1 TATAS
6 CPAAR
11 WVVPFTRP
19 ARNRT
24 WAAFSVALMT
34 AICSY
39 ISSSSSPV
47 TVSPVIVFG
56 SVIIGSVTCTAPR
69 RRVQVRLRLP
79 QRVERAADGPVLAT
93 GDEQLLGGEL
103 GDDFAAIRGDHDL
116 LLD

>member
-1 TATAS
+1 ALCSSLCGDHRDLHSFPTRRSSDLS

-19 ARNRT
+19 ARNRS

-56 SVIIGSVTCTAPR
+56 SVIIGSVICTAPR

-93 GDEQLLGGEL
+93 GDEQL
-103 GDDFAAIRGDHDL
+103 
-116 LLD
+116 